1 MNRFE
6 PVCFYQCLVVLSRIL
21 TPKNRPNGTP
31 KSDYLDNI
39 PADTYKSIMKIT
51 ISQLNPTVG
60 DIDGNLAK
68 MKQTIALASV
78 EKTDLVVF
86 SELFV
91 TGYPPR
97 DFLNRVSFIKKS
109 EQAIADVKSVSKE
122 YPKLGILFGA
132 PAKTNM
138 DIGRGLYNAAFLINN
153 GKIKQIQ
160 QKSLLP
166 TYDVFDEAR
175 YFDPARQIQV
185 IEFKDEMLGISIC
198 EDAWNDPELW
208 PRRFYNQDPIEI
220 LAKQKA
226 TLMINISASPF
237 HMGKEKL
244 RFKLISNHAKKYKL
258 PFVFVNQIGGND
270 ELVFDGR
277 SIFVDNKGRAV
288 WIGESFR
295 EVIKTIDTKE
305 TGKAATYDFQ
315 DEIESVYEALVL
327 GIKDYVH
334 KCGFKGVMLGLSG
347 GIDSAVT
354 CALACA
360 AIGPENVWGITMPGP
375 FSSKG
380 SVDDSI
386 GLANNLG
393 IQIKEIPIDVINNS
407 YLETLKP
414 HFAGKSPDI
423 AEENIQARIRGNI
436 LMALSNKFGYL
447 VLSTGNK
454 SEMAVGYC
462 TLYGD
467 MSGGLSVISDV
478 PKTMV
483 YKIAS
488 YINREREIIP
498 QATITKPPSAELR
511 ANQTDQDSLPPYDVL
526 DQILQY
532 YVEDGLSADEI
543 VAKGFAG
550 ETVAWVIK
558 AIARSEYKR
567 RQAAPGLK
575 VTSKAFGIGR
585 RMPIAAKY
593 L

>member
-1 MNRFE
+1 MVNVSTENR
-6 PVCFYQCLVVLSRIL
+6 RNKI
-21 TPKNRPNGTP
+21 PNL
-31 KSDYLDNI
+31 DYLDNI
-39 PADTYKSIMKIT
+39 RADAYKNIMKIT
-51 ISQLNPTVG
+51 LAQLNPTVG

-68 MKQTIALASV
+68 MKQTIAIASD
-78 EKTDLVVF
+78 EKTDLAIF
-86 SELFV
+86 PELFV

-97 DFLNRVSFIKKS
+97 DLLNRVSFIKKV
-109 EQAIADVKSVSKE
+109 ERAISDIKTISKA

-132 PAKTNM
+132 PAKTSM
-138 DIGRGLYNAAFLINN
+138 EYGRGLYNAAFLIRN
-153 GKIKQIQ
+153 GKILQIQ

-175 YFDPARQIQV
+175 YFDPARQVQV
-185 IEFKDEMLGISIC
+185 VEFKEEMLGISIC

-208 PRRFYNQDPIEI
+208 PRRFYNHDPIKT
-220 LAKQKA
+220 LVQQKA
-226 TLMINISASPF
+226 SVLINISASPF

-244 RFKLISNHAKKYKL
+244 RFKLISNHAKKHKL
-258 PFVFVNQIGGND
+258 PFVFVNQVGGND

-277 SIFVDNKGRAV
+277 SIFVDSRGRPIWV
-288 WIGESFR
+288 GDSFN
-295 EVIKTIDTKE
+295 EVIKTLDIEETSKE
-305 TGKAATYDFQ
+305 AVYDFQ
-315 DEIESVYEALVL
+315 DEIKSVHDALVL
-327 GIKDYVH
+327 GIKDYIR

-354 CALACA
+354 CALACEA
-360 AIGPENVWGITMPGP
+360 VGPENVWGITMPGP

-386 GLANNLG
+386 ELAKNLG
-393 IQIKEIPIDVINNS
+393 IQLKEIPISSINDT

-414 HFAGKSPDI
+414 HFAGKPPDI

-498 QATITKPPSAELR
+498 RATITKPPSAELR
-511 ANQTDQDSLPPYDVL
+511 ANQTDQDSLPPYDIL

-532 YVEDGLSADEI
+532 YIEEGMSSEEI
-543 VAKGFAG
+543 TAKGFSS
-550 ETVAWVIK
+550 ETVKWVIK
-558 AIARSEYKR
+558 AIAQSEYKR

-585 RMPIAAKY
+585 RMPIAARY

>member
-1 MNRFE
+1 MTTYR
-6 PVCFYQCLVVLSRIL
+6 LTRI
-21 TPKNRPNGTP
+21 
-31 KSDYLDNI
+31 KSF
-39 PADTYKSIMKIT
+39 MKIT
-51 ISQLNPTVG
+51 IAQLNPTVG

-68 MKQTIALASV
+68 IKQTVVVASAENADLA
-78 EKTDLVVF
+78 VF
-86 SELFV
+86 PELFV

-97 DFLNRVSFIKKS
+97 DLLNRVSFIKKV
-109 EQAIADVKSVSKE
+109 EQAISDIKVISME
-122 YPKLGILFGA
+122 YSELGILFGA
-132 PAKTNM
+132 PAKTSM
-138 DIGRGLYNAAFLINN
+138 EYGRGLYNAAFLIRN
-153 GKIKQIQ
+153 GKILQIQ

-175 YFDPARQIQV
+175 YFDPARQVQV
-185 IEFKDEMLGISIC
+185 VEFKDEVLGISIC

-208 PRRFYNQDPIEI
+208 PRRFYNQDPIET
-220 LAKQKA
+220 LVKQKA
-226 TLMINISASPF
+226 TILINISASPF

-244 RFKLISNHAKKYKL
+244 RFKLISNHAQKHKL
-258 PFVFVNQIGGND
+258 PFAFVNQIGGND

-288 WIGESFR
+288 WVGNSF
-295 EVIKTIDTKE
+295 EEAIKTIDTKE

-327 GIKDYVH
+327 GIKDYAR

-380 SVDDSI
+380 SVIDSFE
-386 GLANNLG
+386 LAKNLG
-393 IQIKEIPIDVINNS
+393 IQIKEIPIGEINDT
-407 YLETLKP
+407 YLATLKP
-414 HFAGKSPDI
+414 HFAGRQPDI

-467 MSGGLSVISDV
+467 MTGGLSVISDV

-483 YKIAS
+483 YKIAE
-488 YINREREIIP
+488 YINRNKEIIP

-511 ANQTDQDSLPPYDVL
+511 PNQTDQDSLPPYDIL

-532 YVEDGLSADEI
+532 YVEDGLSAEEI
-543 VAKGFAG
+543 IAKGFATN
-550 ETVAWVIK
+550 TVNWVIK
-558 AIARSEYKR
+558 AIVQSEYKR

-575 VTSKAFGIGR
+575 VTSKAFGMGR
-585 RMPIAAKY
+585 RMPIAANY

>member
-1 MNRFE
+1 MCRGFI
-6 PVCFYQCLVVLSRIL
+6 FLSMIALQDYGLNQFGLTISRLKRI
-21 TPKNRPNGTP
+21 
-31 KSDYLDNI
+31 KSG
-39 PADTYKSIMKIT
+39 MKIT
-51 ISQLNPTVG
+51 IAQLNPIVG
-60 DIDGNLAK
+60 DLGGNLARLK
-68 MKQTIALASV
+68 EALARAVSDRA
-78 EKTDLVVF
+78 DLIVF
-86 SELFV
+86 PELFI

-97 DFLNRVSFIKKS
+97 DLLNRASFIKKIGQAVNDIKSISNEFS
-109 EQAIADVKSVSKE
+109 EI
-122 YPKLGILFGA
+122 GILFGA

-138 DIGRGLYNAAFLINN
+138 ESGRGLYNAAFLIQG
-153 GKIKQIQ
+153 GKLLQIQ

-185 IEFKDEMLGISIC
+185 VELKDEVLGISIC

-220 LAKQKA
+220 LAAQKA
-226 TLMINISASPF
+226 SILINISASPY

-244 RFKLISNHAKKYKL
+244 RFKLISNHAKKHQL
-258 PFVFVNQIGGND
+258 PFVFVNQVGGND

-277 SIFVDNKGRAV
+277 SIFVDKKGRPV
-288 WIGESFR
+288 WIGATFA
-295 EVIKTIDTKE
+295 EVVQTIDTK
-305 TGKAATYDFQ
+305 TAGKSTSYPYQ
-315 DEIESVYEALVL
+315 EEIESVYEALVL
-327 GIKDYVH
+327 GIRDYVR
-334 KCGFKGVMLGLSG
+334 KCGFRGVMLGLSG

-360 AIGPENVWGITMPGP
+360 AVGSENVWGVTMPGP

-386 GLANNLG
+386 GLAKNLG
-393 IQIKEIPIDVINNS
+393 IQLREIPIGSINNA

-414 HFAGKSPDI
+414 HFAGRQSDI

-483 YKIAS
+483 YKIAE
-488 YINREREIIP
+488 YINRNKEIIP
-498 QATITKPPSAELR
+498 RATITKPPSAELR

-526 DQILQY
+526 DQILQSY
-532 YVEDGLSADEI
+532 LEDGLSSDEI
-543 VAKGFAG
+543 VAKGFAR

-558 AIARSEYKR
+558 AIVQSEYKR

-585 RMPIAAKY
+585 RMPIAARY

>member
-1 MNRFE
+1 MMVSLNPSANRFG
-6 PVCFYQCLVVLSRIL
+6 LTITGLMRI
-21 TPKNRPNGTP
+21 
-31 KSDYLDNI
+31 KS
-39 PADTYKSIMKIT
+39 SMKIT
-51 ISQLNPTVG
+51 IAQLNPTVG
-60 DIDGNLAK
+60 DLGGNLARLK
-68 MKQTIALASV
+68 EALGRAVSDRA
-78 EKTDLVVF
+78 DLIVF
-86 SELFV
+86 PELFL

-97 DFLNRVSFIKKS
+97 DLLNRVSFIRRV
-109 EQAIADVKSVSKE
+109 EQAVNDI
-122 YPKLGILFGA
+122 KLISNEFPEIGILFGA
-132 PAKTNM
+132 PARTNM
-138 DIGRGLYNAAFLINN
+138 ESGRGLYNAAFLIQS
-153 GKIKQIQ
+153 GKILQIQ

-185 IEFKDEMLGISIC
+185 VGFKDELLGISIC

-220 LAKQKA
+220 LAEQKA
-226 TLMINISASPF
+226 TVLINISASPF

-244 RFKLISNHAKKYKL
+244 RFKLISNHAKKHEL
-258 PFVFVNQIGGND
+258 PFVFVNQVGGND

-277 SIFVDNKGRAV
+277 SVFVDNKGRPV
-288 WIGESFR
+288 WIGATFTED
-295 EVIKTIDTKE
+295 IQTIDTKAV
-305 TGKAATYDFQ
+305 GKAKSYDYQ
-315 DEIESVYEALVL
+315 DEIESVYAALVL
-327 GIKDYVH
+327 GIRDYVS

-360 AIGPENVWGITMPGP
+360 AVGSENVWGVTMPGP

-386 GLANNLG
+386 GLAKNLG
-393 IQIKEIPIDVINNS
+393 IQLREIPIGSINDA
-407 YLETLKP
+407 YLETLRP
-414 HFAGKSPDI
+414 HFAGKQPDI

-483 YKIAS
+483 YKIAE
-488 YINREREIIP
+488 YINRNKEIIP

-526 DQILQY
+526 DQILQSY
-532 YVEDGLSADEI
+532 LEDGLSSDEI
-543 VAKGFAG
+543 VAKGFAR
-550 ETVAWVIK
+550 ETVTWVIK
-558 AIARSEYKR
+558 AIVQSEYKR

>member
-1 MNRFE
+1 M
-6 PVCFYQCLVVLSRIL
+6 RI
-21 TPKNRPNGTP
+21 
-31 KSDYLDNI
+31 
-39 PADTYKSIMKIT
+39 KSIMKIT
-51 ISQLNPTVG
+51 IAQLNPTVG
-60 DIDGNLAK
+60 DIAGNLAK
-68 MKQTIALASV
+68 MKQTISIAATD
-78 EKTDLVVF
+78 KADLVVF
-86 SELFV
+86 PELFV

-97 DFLNRVSFIKKS
+97 DLLNRDSFIKKA
-109 EQAIADVKSVSKE
+109 EQSINDIIMISGNF
-122 YPKLGILFGA
+122 PNLGILFGA
-132 PAKTNM
+132 PAKTSM

-175 YFDPARQIQV
+175 YFDPARQVQV
-185 IEFKDEMLGISIC
+185 VEFKDELLGISIC

-208 PRRFYNQDPIEI
+208 PRRYYNQDPIEI

-226 TLMINISASPF
+226 TLFINISASPF
-237 HMGKEKL
+237 YMGKEML
-244 RFKLISNHAKKYKL
+244 RFKLISNHAQKHKL

-277 SIFVDNKGRAV
+277 SLFVDNKGRAV
-288 WIGESFR
+288 WVGNSF
-295 EVIKTIDTKE
+295 EEAIKTIDTQE
-305 TGKAATYDFQ
+305 TGKAGPCDFQ
-315 DEIESVYEALVL
+315 DEIESVHDALVL
-327 GIKDYVH
+327 GIKDYVR
-334 KCGFKGVMLGLSG
+334 KCGFRGVMLGLSG
-347 GIDSAVT
+347 GIDSALT
-354 CALACA
+354 CALACEA
-360 AIGPENVWGITMPGP
+360 VGQENVLGITMPGP

-386 GLANNLG
+386 ALAKNLG
-393 IQIKEIPIDVINNS
+393 IQLKNISIGLINNA

-414 HFAGKSPDI
+414 YFMGKQPDI

-436 LMALSNKFGYL
+436 LMAISNKFGYL

-488 YINREREIIP
+488 YINRNKEIIP
-498 QATITKPPSAELR
+498 QATIIKPPSAELR
-511 ANQTDQDSLPPYDVL
+511 PNQTDQDSLPPYDVL

-543 VAKGFAG
+543 AAKGFTK
-550 ETVAWVIK
+550 ETVIWVIK
-558 AIARSEYKR
+558 AIAQSEYKR

>member
-1 MNRFE
+1 MTICR
-6 PVCFYQCLVVLSRIL
+6 LKLI
-21 TPKNRPNGTP
+21 
-31 KSDYLDNI
+31 KSV
-39 PADTYKSIMKIT
+39 MRIT
-51 ISQLNPTVG
+51 IAQLNPIIG
-60 DIDGNLAK
+60 DISGNLAIIK
-68 MKQTIALASV
+68 HTLKTASAEKADLAI
-78 EKTDLVVF
+78 F
-86 SELFV
+86 SELFL

-97 DFLNRVSFIKKS
+97 DLLNRASFIKKV
-109 EQAIADVKSVSKE
+109 EQAISDIKAISKE
-122 YPKLGILFGA
+122 YPKMGILFGA
-132 PAKTNM
+132 PAKTN
-138 DIGRGLYNAAFLINN
+138 IECGRGLYNAAFLIKN
-153 GKIKQIQ
+153 GKILQIQ

-175 YFDPARQIQV
+175 YFDQARQIKV
-185 IEFKDEMLGISIC
+185 VEFKDETLGISIC

-220 LAKQKA
+220 LANQKA
-226 TLMINISASPF
+226 TLLVNISASPF
-237 HMGKEKL
+237 QVGKEKL
-244 RFKLISNHAKKYKL
+244 RFKLISNHARKHKL
-258 PFVFVNQIGGND
+258 PFVFVNQVGGND

-277 SIFVDNKGRAV
+277 SIFVDSRGRPIWV
-288 WIGESFR
+288 GDSFN
-295 EVIKTIDTKE
+295 EVIKTLDIKE
-305 TGKAATYDFQ
+305 TSKEAVYDFQ
-315 DEIESVYEALVL
+315 DEIESVHDALVL
-327 GIKDYVH
+327 GIKDYIR

-354 CALACA
+354 CALACEA
-360 AIGPENVWGITMPGP
+360 VGPENVWGITMPGP

-386 GLANNLG
+386 ELAKNLG
-393 IQIKEIPIDVINNS
+393 IQLKEIPIGSINDA

-414 HFAGKSPDI
+414 HFAGKPPDI

-488 YINREREIIP
+488 HINREREIIP
-498 QATITKPPSAELR
+498 KATITKPPSAELR
-511 ANQTDQDSLPPYDVL
+511 ANQTDQDSLPPYDIL

-532 YVEDGLSADEI
+532 YIEEGMSSEEI
-543 VAKGFAG
+543 TAKGFSS
-550 ETVAWVIK
+550 ETVKWVIK
-558 AIARSEYKR
+558 AIAQSEYKR

-585 RMPIAAKY
+585 RMPIAARY